1 MKRQHKRR
9 TSLFTT
15 PNQQIDSS
23 LKRASTALA
32 AAFAASSSPP
42 PPWQGIGYPPTAQHL
57 LPASA
62 KSPRRGKIFHSPLCH
77 SATAHSTHQTGQKG
91 TQHYLK
97 STIGEDDLRGD
108 VRCHVPP
115 PGQLLLFHDMLH
127 LDFPRIIAFTPESP
141 SFRVKTNDLHK
152 ISVTRHPLRAAASHP
167 VVNLEAL
174 HHPRVE

>member
-62 KSPRRGKIFHSPLCH
+62 KSPRRGKIFHSPLFH
-77 SATAHSTHQTGQKG
+77 SATAHSTHQTGPKRDAALPQV
-91 TQHYLK
+91 HH
-97 STIGEDDLRGD
+97 RGRRSSWRRE
-108 VRCHVPP
+108 VPRTAAWTAAAVPRYVAPGFPPNNSLHSRIPFVQGKNQRPAQNFSHPP
-115 PGQLLLFHDMLH
+115 PA
-127 LDFPRIIAFTPESP
+127 PRCSISP
-141 SFRVKTNDLHK
+141 SRQ
-152 ISVTRHPLRAAASHP
+152 P
-167 VVNLEAL
+167 
-174 HHPRVE
+174 